1 MDINP
6 LHFRPLPGMASCH
19 LQTIVS
25 SLFPA
30 GRRPPSTEWR
40 IDLGGGDLLSCAVST
55 PPTWNKSHPTVV
67 MVHGMGGSHAS
78 GYMIRLARK
87 LYRKGTKVV
96 RVNLRGCGSGKGLSK
111 LLYNAG
117 TSGDVLNVLHGITN
131 EAPASEITLCG
142 FSLGGNLI
150 LKLAGELGTEAKEL
164 VKTFIAVCAP
174 LDLAQAVR
182 TIQEKRNRFYHSYYL
197 KHIHRQARPGI
208 PQTIFTLYEFDD
220 AITAPPW
227 GYKGAAHYY
236 EECSSIR
243 FLPQIAQSTHLLF
256 AKDDPFIGMEALH
269 RITVPSSIKVWTTE
283 KGGHMGFLGRGPK
296 AGGFFWMDDLLLQWI
311 DEDFTTHRASSP

>member
-1 MDINP
+1 MNINP
-6 LHFRPLPGMASCH
+6 LNFRPLPGMASCH

-30 GRRPPSTEWR
+30 GRRPLPQNGAWSSAAAICSAAQFQLLLLEQ
-40 IDLGGGDLLSCAVST
+40 IPPNGGDGPRDGRISR
-55 PPTWNKSHPTVV
+55 
-67 MVHGMGGSHAS
+67 S

-96 RVNLRGCGSGKGLSK
+96 RVNLRGCGWGKGLSK

-117 TSGDVLNVLHGITN
+117 TSGDVLKVLQGLKN
-131 EAPASEITLCG
+131 EASASEITLCG

-150 LKLAGELGTEAKEL
+150 LKLAGELGTGAKEL

-174 LDLAQAVR
+174 LDLAQAVQ
-182 TIQEKRNRFYHSYYL
+182 TIQAKRNRFYHSYYL

-243 FLPQIAQSTHLLF
+243 FCRRLCNRPISCLPRMTHLLGWRRCIAF
-256 AKDDPFIGMEALH
+256 LFHPPLRSGPRK
-269 RITVPSSIKVWTTE
+269 
-283 KGGHMGFLGRGPK
+283 KGGIWNF
-296 AGGFFWMDDLLLQWI
+296 
-311 DEDFTTHRASSP
+311 